1 MFQHDNAPPHTAQ
14 STTSWLAAKRVKVLE
29 PQWPPQSPDL
39 NLVEH
44 IWPAVNRN
52 LETKIFNTK
61 DDLWD
66 ALDKAFKE
74 VKPDYVK
81 RLYGSIVRR
90 LTSVLAA
97 NGGHTKY

>member
-1 MFQHDNAPPHTAQ
+1 MPKSIRICWRELCTLFAPG
-14 STTSWLAAKRVKVLE
+14 
-29 PQWPPQSPDL
+29 
-39 NLVEH
+39 NLF
-44 IWPAVNRN
+44 NNN
-52 LETKIFNTK
+52 LFNMGFNTK

-81 RLYGSIVRR
+81 RLYGSVVRR